1 MWKQCMAARVFLVTA
16 VGLILAWAGP
26 AAARA
31 ASQGQ
36 DGDAESVRCAVEWAP
51 MRDGVRLATEVYL
64 PAGDGPFPVILQRTP
79 YNRRSPAP
87 GSDCDSGT
95 GRYFAERGY
104 ATLNQDTRG
113 RYRSEGEFDAM
124 RQEAAD
130 GYDAVEWA
138 AARPWSNGKVGM
150 IGGSYVGLTQWQA
163 AVEQPPHLVAIA
175 PHYSSSDYHK
185 GWTYQGGAFDLWFAM
200 SWTAQTLAPD
210 TLQRRLEAGGMPRAQ
225 ALDAVGAFVAE
236 GQEKLLDDWLWQL
249 PLTDFAGFR
258 RDGNIAAYY
267 DEWLARPSYDDYWAY
282 LDVETKWPRVEVPAL
297 ITGGWYDIFQEGTIR
312 NFMGVREEGG
322 TAAARNGTKLVM
334 RALCHACPGDTTA
347 GDIDFGPDNALDLNA
362 AWARWFDYWLKG
374 VDNGVADDPAVRLF
388 VMTPPDEGTSGGG
401 FWITAD
407 EFPLP
412 GAVETRFY
420 LQSGGAAN
428 SAAGD
433 GVLSGEGPGGPADEY
448 VYDPDDP
455 VPTVGGNMCCQN
467 GLLASGAFDQRE
479 VEQRDD
485 VLVYTSEPLAEDLT
499 VIGPVEVRLWAAS
512 SARDTDFTAKLVD
525 VHLDGYAHNVSE
537 GIVRARV
544 PQHRTTSSR
553 GSPRAPRTTTTST
566 SATPPPCSAP
576 GTASAW
582 RSARRT
588 SRTSTG
594 TRIPAPPSGRA
605 RRWRRRPSGCCT
617 TTCTPRSS
625 CCRSHRTCVLRSG
638 ARRPRWP
645 ASLADASAVSLRCLR
660 GGLHACAR
668 RMGKPRILRAVQ
680 VWRECCDA
688 PEDGVDL

>member
-1 MWKQCMAARVFLVTA
+1 MSKQCVLYRWVLVAAAGLV
-16 VGLILAWAGP
+16 LAWAGP
-26 AAARA
+26 GAAWA
-31 ASQGQ
+31 AGQGQ
-36 DGDAESVRCAVEWAP
+36 DGGAEGVRCAVEWAP

-79 YNRRSPAP
+79 YNRRSPNP

-138 AARPWSNGKVGM
+138 AAQPWSNGKVGM

-185 GWTYQGGAFDLWFAM
+185 GWTYQGGAFDLWFAL

-225 ALDAVGAFVAE
+225 ALEEVGAFVAE
-236 GQEKLLDDWLWQL
+236 GQEKLLGDWLWQL
-249 PLTDFAGFR
+249 PLADFAGFR
-258 RDGNIAAYY
+258 RSGNIAAYY
-267 DEWLARPSYDDYWAY
+267 DEWLARPSYDDYWAH
-282 LDVETKWPRVEVPAL
+282 LDLETKWPLVEVPAL

-312 NFMGVREEGG
+312 NFMGVRAEGG
-322 TAAARNGTKLVM
+322 TDVARNGTRLIM

-347 GDIDFGPDNALDLNA
+347 GDIDFGPDNVLDLNA

-388 VMTPPDEGTSGGG
+388 VMTPPDEGTAGGG

-412 GAVETRFY
+412 DAVETRFY
-420 LQSGGAAN
+420 LQSGGGAN

-433 GVLSGEGPGGPADEY
+433 GVLSDEGPAGPADEY
-448 VYDPDDP
+448 VYDPNDP

-479 VEQRDD
+479 VERRDD

-499 VIGPVEVRLWAAS
+499 VIGPGRGAPVGGVVGPRHRLHGQ
-512 SARDTDFTAKLVD
+512 AR
-525 VHLDGYAHNVSE
+525 
-537 GIVRARV
+537 R
-544 PQHRTTSSR
+544 
-553 GSPRAPRTTTTST
+553 RAPRRLR
-566 SATPPPCSAP
+566 PQRVRGHRP
-576 GTASAW
+576 GAVPQLGLPRVVAH
-582 RSARRT
+582 A
-588 SRTSTG
+588 G
-594 TRIPAPPSGRA
+594 GRA
-605 RRWRRRPSGCCT
+605 RLHHRPRLHRHRVPRRAPHPPGDQLVELPALRPE
-617 TTCTPRSS
+617 PEHRRSVRAERGS
-625 CCRSHRTCVLRSG
+625 ADG
-638 ARRPRWP
+638 DPAGAARRPAPVAARAAGRTERAGAVADSAGLSP
-645 ASLADASAVSLRCLR
+645 FSSRHLAIR
-660 GGLHACAR
+660 GCT
-668 RMGKPRILRAVQ
+668 LRA
-680 VWRECCDA
+680 A
-688 PEDGVDL
+688 SH

>member
-1 MWKQCMAARVFLVTA
+1 MRKRCVADSVVLAAA
-16 VGLILAWAGP
+16 AGLILASAGWVE
-26 AAARA
+26 ARA
-31 ASQGQ
+31 ANQGQ
-36 DGDAESVRCAVEWAP
+36 DGDTNGVRCAVEWAP

-79 YNRRSPAP
+79 YNRRSPNP

-138 AARPWSNGKVGM
+138 AAQPWSNGKVGM

-225 ALDAVGAFVAE
+225 ALEEVGAFVAE
-236 GQEKLLDDWLWQL
+236 GREKLLEDWLWQL
-249 PLTDFAGFR
+249 PLADFVGFR
-258 RDGNIAAYY
+258 RSGNIAAYY
-267 DEWLARPSYDDYWAY
+267 DEWLARPSYDDYWAH
-282 LDVETKWPRVEVPAL
+282 LDVETKWPLVEVPAL

-322 TAAARNGTKLVM
+322 TDVARNGTKLIM

-347 GDIDFGPDNALDLNA
+347 GDIDFGPDNVLDLNA

-388 VMTPPDEGTSGGG
+388 VMTPPDEGTAGGG

-420 LQSGGAAN
+420 LQSGGGAN
-428 SAAGD
+428 SSAGD
-433 GVLSGEGPGGPADEY
+433 GVLSGDGPGGPADEY
-448 VYDPDDP
+448 VYDPRDP

-479 VEQRDD
+479 VERRED

-537 GIVRARV
+537 GIVRARYRNSDYLESWLTPGAAHDYTIDLGYTATV
-544 PQHRTTSSR
+544 LRAGHRIRLEISSSNFPHFDR
-553 GSPRAPRTTTTST
+553 NPNTGDPFGQSAEVRTATQRVLHDDLHPSQLVLQVAPDVRAP
-566 SATPPPCSAP
+566 
-576 GTASAW
+576 
-582 RSARRT
+582 
-588 SRTSTG
+588 
-594 TRIPAPPSGRA
+594 
-605 RRWRRRPSGCCT
+605 
-617 TTCTPRSS
+617 
-625 CCRSHRTCVLRSG
+625 
-638 ARRPRWP
+638 
-645 ASLADASAVSLRCLR
+645 
-660 GGLHACAR
+660 
-668 RMGKPRILRAVQ
+668 
-680 VWRECCDA
+680 
-688 PEDGVDL
+688 